1 MYNEE
6 VKREDII
13 KKVNNHAQDRFCNNV
28 IVLRIGLSVT
38 RDRTECFD
46 WLKGLLKSRV
56 TLGRIRKT
64 ITPLQNRDPINS
76 KNETKMR

>member
-13 KKVNNHAQDRFCNNV
+13 KKVNNRARDRFCSGVIILRMGLNV
-28 IVLRIGLSVT
+28 I
-38 RDRTECFD
+38 RDCIECFD

-56 TLGRIRKT
+56 ILDCICK
-64 ITPLQNRDPINS
+64 IIILLQNRS
-76 KNETKMR
+76 RT

>member
-1 MYNEE
+1 MYSEE

-13 KKVNNHAQDRFCNNV
+13 KKVNNRARDRFCSGV
-28 IVLRIGLSVT
+28 VVLRMGLSAT

-46 WLKGLLKSRV
+46 WLKGLPKSRV
-56 TLGRIRKT
+56 TLGRIRKIT
-64 ITPLQNRDPINS
+64 IPLQNRDPTNS